1 MQDEVETVYKIEE
14 DSIST
19 KEKLASPDTVDY
31 FTTMPTTD
39 KYVGGASSGPGNFVE
54 IFRDAINKLKV
65 E

>member
-19 KEKLASPDTVDY
+19 KEKLASPDIIDY

-54 IFRDAINKLKV
+54 IFRNAINKLKV